1 MLDTIIP
8 MLSDAFWGIMALLG
22 IINFLTGNG
31 GPGSMT
37 FAMPLLLS
45 SGTYYVTSQYSAYGR
60 IPAFIAAVAVLTV
73 TFKLFTSRIKTN
85 QENKK

>member
-22 IINFLTGNG
+22 IINFLAGNG

-37 FAMPLLLS
+37 FVMPLLLS
-45 SGTYYVTSQYSAYGR
+45 TGTYYIVSRYSTYGR
-60 IPAFIAAVAVLTV
+60 IPAFIGAIAILIV
-73 TFKLFTSRIKTN
+73 TYNLFASRIKTN

>member
-22 IINFLTGNG
+22 IINFLAGNG

-45 SGTYYVTSQYSAYGR
+45 SGTYYVTSKYSAYGR
-60 IPAFIAAVAVLTV
+60 IPAFIGAVVILLV
-73 TFKLFTSRIKTN
+73 TFNLLAKRVKTDE
-85 QENKK
+85 ENKK

>member
-37 FAMPLLLS
+37 FAMPLLFS
-45 SGTYYVTSQYSAYGR
+45 SGAYYVTLQYSAYGR
-60 IPAFIAAVAVLTV
+60 IPAFIGAVVILLV
-73 TFKLFTSRIKTN
+73 TFNLLAKRVKTSE
-85 QENKK
+85 ENKK